1 MLKKE
6 SIFITVFVLL
16 TMLLCVPSGSAVFSE
31 HHPNMQLRIMETTDL
46 HSYIL
51 NYEYKSGK
59 KVKSFGFVKTVS
71 LIKKARLE
79 RHNTLLFDNGDL
91 IQGSALGDY
100 SQEHPGLPHPI
111 ISIMNELQYDAAAP
125 GNHEFNYG
133 LGYLNKKLKEAA
145 FPYVN
150 SNLFIQGTE
159 SFQEELPYF
168 SPYVILH
175 RNFTADDGRK
185 YPVKIGVI
193 GFITPVVL
201 KWDEEHLK
209 GKLSNKSMVESAE
222 HYIPIM
228 REKGADVIIAL
239 AHAGL
244 EADEQVK
251 DKSRNSVLGL
261 SKVPGIDAI
270 MFGHT
275 HQVFPSP
282 KLRDS
287 SGLIDS
293 EAGTI
298 NGIPAVQAGS
308 WGSHLGIIDFS
319 LALDEGKWKVVSADS
334 EVRPVFLPDTPGL
347 SGGIEND
354 QRAEQLAEEVH
365 IKTKKHK

>member
-1 MLKKE
+1 MLRKR
-6 SIFITVFVLL
+6 SFFMTVFALL
-16 TMLLCVPSGSAVFSE
+16 TMLLCVPSGSAIYQG
-31 HHPNMQLRIMETTDL
+31 HHPGLQLRIMETTDL
-46 HSYIL
+46 HSYIM
-51 NYEYKSGK
+51 NYEYKTGK

-71 LIKKARLE
+71 LIKKARSE
-79 RHNTLLFDNGDL
+79 KANTLLFDNGDL

-100 SQEHPGLPHPI
+100 IHEHPGQLHPI

-175 RNFTADDGRK
+175 RIFTGDDGRK

-201 KWDEEHLK
+201 KWDAEHLK
-209 GKLSNKSMVESAE
+209 GKLINKSIVESAE

-228 REKGADVIIAL
+228 REKGADVVIAL

-251 DKSRNSVLGL
+251 DKSLNSVLGL

-270 MFGHT
+270 MYGHT

-282 KLRDS
+282 KPWHGSRLVDM
-287 SGLIDS
+287 

-308 WGSHLGIIDFS
+308 WGSHLGIIDLN
-319 LALDEGKWKVVSADS
+319 LALKEGKWKVVSTDTD
-334 EVRPVFLPDTPGL
+334 VRPVFLPGAPGL

-354 QRAEQLAEEVH
+354 QRAKQLAEDVH
-365 IKTKKHK
+365 LKAKKHK

>member
-1 MLKKE
+1 MVKNK
-6 SIFITVFVLL
+6 SFYMTVLVLL
-16 TMLLCVPSGSAVFSE
+16 VMLLFVPSGSAVNSGQS
-31 HHPNMQLRIMETTDL
+31 PIMKLRIMETTDL
-46 HSYIL
+46 HSYIK
-51 NYEYKSGK
+51 NYEYKGNK

-71 LIKKARLE
+71 LIKKARQE
-79 RHNTLLFDNGDL
+79 EANSLLFDNGDL

-100 SQEHPGLPHPI
+100 VHMHPGLSHPI
-111 ISIMNELQYDAAAP
+111 YSIMNELQYDAAAP

-133 LGYLNKKLKEAA
+133 LNYLDKKLKEAA

-175 RNFTADDGRK
+175 RNFTAENGRK
-185 YPVKIGVI
+185 YPIKIGVI

-209 GKLSNKSMVESAE
+209 GRLSIKSIVESAE

-228 REKGADVIIAL
+228 REKGADVVIAL

-251 DKSRNSVLGL
+251 DKSRNSVVGL

-270 MFGHT
+270 LYGHT
-275 HQVFPSP
+275 HQVFPSQ
-282 KLRDS
+282 KYRDNS
-287 SGLIDS
+287 SLVDMK
-293 EAGTI
+293 AGTI

-308 WGSHLGIIDFS
+308 WGSHLGIIDLT
-319 LALDEGKWKVVSADS
+319 LAVNEGKWQVMSASS
-334 EVRPVFLPDTPGL
+334 EARPVFLPDTPGL
-347 SGGIEND
+347 SEGIKND
-354 QRAEQLAEEVH
+354 QRAEQLSEDVH
-365 IKTKKHK
+365 KKTKKHK